1 MCKCIQC
8 WAHASELK
16 SLLFAQ
22 VVFLG
27 LDTVIPLMT
36 GELLHF
42 PKLIRAFFTLISYM
56 LEVYP
61 ERVASLP
68 GVCSQVSAEML
79 GCTVYN
85 ATWSAYHT

>member
-1 MCKCIQC
+1 M
-8 WAHASELK
+8 
-16 SLLFAQ
+16 Q

-27 LDTVIPLMT
+27 LDMVIPLMT

-42 PKLIRAFFTLISYM
+42 PKLIRAFFSLISYM

-68 GVCSQVSAEML
+68 GPPLISA
-79 GCTVYN
+79 T
-85 ATWSAYHT
+85 AR

>member
-1 MCKCIQC
+1 MCP
-8 WAHASELK
+8 AV
-16 SLLFAQ
+16 Q

-27 LDTVIPLMT
+27 LDMVIPLMT

-42 PKLIRAFFTLISYM
+42 PKLIRAFFSLISYM

-68 GVCSQVSAEML
+68 GPPSILSA
-79 GCTVYN
+79 
-85 ATWSAYHT
+85 AR

>member
-1 MCKCIQC
+1 MKAA
-8 WAHASELK
+8 WAWCV
-16 SLLFAQ
+16 Q

-42 PKLIRAFFTLISYM
+42 PKLIRAFFSLISYM
-56 LEVYP
+56 LEVYL

-68 GVCSQVSAEML
+68 GGCHAPLWKSAAPECWL
-79 GCTVYN
+79 GCACALQELSSHPSV
-85 ATWSAYHT
+85 